1 MQTLTLKQIADFLG
15 CESSEDPGPEI
26 SGVKPLEFATSSDV
40 TYISDAKFLCL
51 LKSSKASAVLVTKN
65 MEAPSVPYVRTK
77 NPEADYARLT
87 GLFYGYMEKSDHAI
101 SKHAYVDPT
110 ATIGSNVSI
119 GPFAVI
125 GPNSV
130 IGNGSSIGAHVVIGE
145 NVLIGESTAIF
156 PNVTIYWGVTVGS
169 RVIVHSGAVI
179 GSDGFGYA
187 RDVDINGTPVNI
199 KKFHSGSVEIQDDV
213 EIGALTAIDR
223 ALAGVTTI
231 HKGAKI
237 DNLVQIAHNVSI
249 GSGTVIASQ
258 VGIAGSS
265 SVGAYGMVGGQVGV
279 RDHVSVGNGVILAT
293 RVGIYRNVP
302 DGSVMAGSVP
312 AMPHKIF
319 LRTQSLFKRLPEML
333 DRIRNLERIVKEN
346 DKETS

>member
-1 MQTLTLKQIADFLG
+1 MTTLTLKEIADFLG
-15 CESSEDPGPEI
+15 CESSESPGPEI

-40 TYISDAKFLCL
+40 TYISETKFLSL
-51 LKSSKASAVLVTKN
+51 LNMSRASAVLIAKN
-65 MEAPSVPYVRTK
+65 MEAPSRPHVRSS
-77 NPEADYARLT
+77 NPEADFARLT
-87 GLFYGYMEKSDHAI
+87 ALFYGYSGMSQHEI
-101 SKHAYVDPT
+101 SKHACIDPT

-119 GPFAVI
+119 GPFSVI
-125 GPNSV
+125 GPNCV
-130 IGNGSSIGAHVVIGE
+130 IGNGSSLGAHVVIGE
-145 NVLIGESTAIF
+145 NVAIGESTVIF
-156 PNVTIYWGVTVGS
+156 PNVTIYSGVKIGS
-169 RVIVHSGAVI
+169 RVIVHAGAVI

-187 RDVDINGTPVNI
+187 RDVDSSGSPVTI
-199 KKFHSGSVEIQDDV
+199 KKFHSGSVEIHDDV

-231 HKGAKI
+231 HKGVKI

-265 SVGAYGMVGGQVGV
+265 SVGSHCMIGGQVGV

-312 AMPHKIF
+312 AMSHKIF

-333 DRIRNLERIVKEN
+333 DRIRNLERTVKANNE
-346 DKETS
+346 ET